1 MYYAE
6 YNNSNEEEEISK
18 KIKKEYYA
26 EYAEYT
32 NSNEDEDED
41 EDEDKDKDEN
51 HAENEEDNKQIV
63 NIDDDINPVY
73 DNYYKPQSGFCDMS
87 FGGLIKDNKTS
98 TIIIPVNADLNYD
111 SDCKMGYNTTLLI
124 PVTVPEITKNSPLI
138 IIPVVTQQNVDKNNN
153 NIISTATRQPI
164 LEAKIEN
171 DKIIVTQ
178 IDKNNMYDYNNKQI
192 VTSVTNVNETPHKIE
207 ATTITSLPIKTDDN
221 KKVVTESNVINTDIS
236 GNKTKINTNIL
247 ISQKCLNGTLE
258 CDIEQQVNNV
268 KSDVSDNYTVYS
280 ESLRTVVD
288 LSSGEIT
295 VYNKNDSQNILS
307 VPTSFINNNLDI
319 SNNITLVNDNSSL
332 KVVIPSD
339 SPTIVKVDATGQVIN
354 TTSQPIKVITKDP
367 YIVQTVNE
375 RFTVNNIEGCRVT
388 PIFEHFVNGKKDI
401 LPNINTPILTTY

>member
-6 YNNSNEEEEISK
+6 YNNSNVEEESSK

-26 EYAEYT
+26 EYS
-32 NSNEDEDED
+32 NSNEDDNE
-41 EDEDKDKDEN
+41 KDEN
-51 HAENEEDNKQIV
+51 KIV

-124 PVTVPEITKNSPLI
+124 PITVPEITKNSPLI

-192 VTSVTNVNETPHKIE
+192 VTSVTNVNETPYKTE

-295 VYNKNDSQNILS
+295 IYNKNDSQNISS

-375 RFTVNNIEGCRVT
+375 RFTVDNIEGCRVT
-388 PIFEHFVNGKKDI
+388 PIFEHFVNGTKDI